1 MTADNPENP
10 TALPTNDDASSTSGG
25 SAPDAA
31 DLVSVIAGASAIEL
45 SAVVADQFADD
56 DMLAAVTAI
65 SPEHIVNLEHAVD
78 QLIGTTDLFDVP
90 SFDFDSGSDA

>member
-1 MTADNPENP
+1 MNADKPEKAP
-10 TALPTNDDASSTSGG
+10 SLPISDDASSSNAN

-31 DLVSVIAGASAIEL
+31 DLVTVAAEASTIDL
-45 SAVVADQFADD
+45 SLVTADQLADD

-65 SPEHIVNLEHAVD
+65 SPEHIVNLELAVD

-90 SFDFDSGSDA
+90 SFDFDGDSDA

>member
-1 MTADNPENP
+1 MTADNPEKAP
-10 TALPTNDDASSTSGG
+10 SLPNNDDASSSNAD

-31 DLVSVIAGASAIEL
+31 DLVSVTAEASTIDL
-45 SAVVADQFADD
+45 SSLTADQLADD

-65 SPEHIVNLEHAVD
+65 SPEHIANLEHAVD

-90 SFDFDSGSDA
+90 SFDFDGVGDA

>member
-1 MTADNPENP
+1 MTADKSEKAPSS
-10 TALPTNDDASSTSGG
+10 LISDDAPSSSGN

-31 DLVSVIAGASAIEL
+31 ELVSDTAVASAIEPPGI
-45 SAVVADQFADD
+45 VADQLADD

-65 SPEHIVNLEHAVD
+65 SPEHIIHLEHAVD

-90 SFDFDSGSDA
+90 SIDVDGTSDS